1 MYSQTLT
8 TTCLRETNALGQRI
22 GASLTPGTVI
32 ALTGDL
38 GSGKTA
44 FVQGLARGLDIP
56 EGYYITSPTYTL
68 INEYPGRHPFFHI
81 DLYRLDDPDSFEDI
95 GLYDILH
102 GRGIVAVEWAERIP
116 EDTLAEHITIHF
128 EVLDDESRKI
138 RITAPEAFSLR
149 KAVASAVRS
158 ET

>member
-8 TTCLRETNALGQRI
+8 TSGLRETHALGQHI
-22 GASLTPGTVI
+22 GASLRSGTVI

-44 FVQGLARGLDIP
+44 FVQGLARGLDVP
-56 EGYYITSPTYTL
+56 EDYYITSPTYTL
-68 INEYPGRHPFFHI
+68 INEYPGRYPLFHI

-102 GRGIVAVEWAERIP
+102 GEGVAAIEWAERLP
-116 EDTLAEHITIHF
+116 KDALPEHIAIHL
-128 EVLDDESRKI
+128 EILDDDSRKI
-138 RITAPEAFSLR
+138 RVTAPEGEIGFF
-149 KAVASAVRS
+149 
-158 ET
+158 